1 MQISY
6 VKSTLVP
13 QVSDA
18 SIPTLKFWVIMF
30 ARIACAVQVLPV
42 LFWQTCAST
51 QYFRISC
58 LWCATFLHRPWTF
71 LHRPWTFLHRPWT
84 CLHRP
89 WTCLHRPWTCL
100 HRPWTFLHR
109 PWCTCCTEPSAFGQ
123 AALHISLVRI
133 CATGPGMCQNII
145 ANPAC
150 NKRDCKKWTSPGTV
164 SKRCSHSKTSHKPTA
179 VDEPFPARVFY

>member
-58 LWCATFLHRPWTF
+58 LWCATF
-71 LHRPWTFLHRPWT
+71 
-84 CLHRP
+84 
-89 WTCLHRPWTCL
+89 L